1 VTDVGAAYAEGRR
14 RLTALV
20 GDLDDR
26 GAATPVPTCPAWSVH
41 DVVAHLTGVCADVLA
56 GRIDGV
62 GTDPWT
68 DAQVAARRATPFA
81 DVLAEWNE
89 VAPGVEAIADGF
101 GAAGYQWVGDQ
112 ALHEHDVR
120 GALDR
125 PGARDS
131 ETIDM
136 GLRFMVPGFLEAVA
150 NRDLPVLA
158 LRAGD
163 RTWTSGNDGDEPAT
177 RLELE
182 PFEALRAICGRRSPD
197 QLRALPWTGDPE
209 PYLPAF
215 SWGPFQPPA
224 NPVVE

>member
-14 RLTALV
+14 RLTELV
-20 GDLDDR
+20 ADLDEE
-26 GAATPVPTCPAWSVH
+26 GAATPVPTCPQWSVH
-41 DVVAHLTGVCADVLA
+41 DVVAHLAGVCADVLA

-68 DAQVAARRATPFA
+68 DAQVAARRATPLK
-81 DVLAEWNE
+81 DVVAEWNE
-89 VAPGVEAIADGF
+89 VAPAVEAMAGDF

-112 ALHEHDVR
+112 AIHEHDVR

-125 PGARDS
+125 AGARDS
-131 ETIDM
+131 ETIGV
-136 GLRFMVPGFLEAVA
+136 GLRFMVPGFLQAVA
-150 NRDLPVLA
+150 SRGLPVLE

-163 RTWTSGNDGDEPAT
+163 RTWTSGDEGDAPAEH
-177 RLELE
+177 LALA

-209 PYLPAF
+209 RYLPAF
-215 SWGPFQPPA
+215 TWGPFQPPA
-224 NPVVE
+224 AAVVE

>member
-20 GDLDDR
+20 ADLDDE
-26 GAATPVPTCPAWSVH
+26 GAGAPVPACPQWSVH

-68 DAQVAARRATPFA
+68 DAQVAARRNAPLA

-89 VAPGVEAIADGF
+89 VAPGVEAVAKDF

-112 ALHEHDVR
+112 AIHEHDVR

-131 ETIDM
+131 ETIDV
-136 GLRFMVPGFLEAVA
+136 GLRFMVPGFLAAVA
-150 NRDLPVLA
+150 SRGLPVLA
-158 LRAGD
+158 LRAGEC
-163 RTWTSGNDGDEPAT
+163 TWTSAEDGEDPAT
-177 RLELE
+177 TLALE

-197 QLRALPWTGDPE
+197 QLRQLPWTGDPE

-215 SWGPFQPPA
+215 TWGPFQPPA
-224 NPVVE
+224 APVVE